1 MPEEKELSPLEQ
13 KAKWVERYRFA
24 PEVAEFGRVIS
35 VGDGIAWVDGLSS
48 AAIDDLLELEDGSQ
62 ALVYSLSAESVGVI
76 LLVQTSRLT
85 AGTLVH
91 RTGRRLSIP
100 VGDSL
105 LGRVVD
111 PVGNPLD
118 GKPPPATDRTGLLE
132 APAPAIIDRDYVDQ
146 PLYTGNKIVD
156 AMIPIGKGQ
165 RELVIGDNGLGKT
178 TFCLDMVVN
187 QKGRDVLCV
196 YVLIGQKRSSIVQV
210 VETLRAQ
217 GALEYTAVVVAEATA
232 LPGLQYLAPF
242 AGCALAEEW
251 MRAGRQTLVIY
262 DDLSQHAQTYR
273 ELSLLLRRPP
283 GREAYPGDI
292 FYLHSRLLER
302 STRLAAAQ
310 GGGSLTAIPIVET
323 QQGELASYI
332 PTNLISI
339 TDGQVFF
346 EQSLFAAGILP
357 AIDVTRSVSRI
368 GGAAQ
373 HPVLRKE
380 AGRMKLDYLQF
391 LELEVFTRFGT
402 KLEASLERRI
412 QRGRLLRE
420 LLKQDKLAPVTP
432 EQEFG
437 WLLAFN
443 ENLFDP
449 IPLDRV
455 RAAQAA
461 LFARI
466 GRSGLTLEEPRER
479 WLALAKEVLVP
490 LVPPPPPSPSPRQAA
505 SVAA

>member
-1 MPEEKELSPLEQ
+1 MPEKKELSPLEQ
-13 KAKWVERYRFA
+13 KANWVEQYRFS
-24 PEVAEFGRVIS
+24 PEVAEFGRITS
-35 VGDGIAWVDGLSS
+35 VGDGIAWIDGLSS

-62 ALVYSLSAESVGVI
+62 ALVYSLSRESVGVM
-76 LLVQTSRLT
+76 LLLQTQGLT
-85 AGTLVH
+85 AGTLAH
-91 RTGRRLSIP
+91 RTGKRLSIP
-100 VGDSL
+100 VGDAL

-118 GKPPPATDRTGLLE
+118 GKPAPATDRLGLLE
-132 APAPAIIDRDYVDQ
+132 APAPAIIDREYVDQ

-210 VETLRAQ
+210 VETLRER
-217 GALEYTAVVVAEATA
+217 GALDYTAIVVAEATA

-251 MRAGRQTLVIY
+251 MRSGRQTLVIY

-302 STRLAAAQ
+302 STRLSAAN

-346 EQSLFAAGILP
+346 EQSLFAAGTLY

-373 HPVLRKE
+373 HPALRRE
-380 AGRMKLDYLQF
+380 AGRMKLDFLQF

-402 KLEASLERRI
+402 KLEASLERKI

-420 LLKQDKLAPVTP
+420 LLKQDKLAPVSP
-432 EQEFG
+432 EQELG
-437 WLLAFN
+437 WLVAFN

-449 IPLDRV
+449 IPVDRV
-455 RAAQAA
+455 RAAQQS
-461 LFARI
+461 LFDRI
-466 GRSGLTLEEPRER
+466 DRSGLTLEEPRDR
-479 WLALAKEVLVP
+479 WLALVKEVLMP
-490 LVPPPPPSPSPRQAA
+490 LAAATAPQAQGQQA
-505 SVAA
+505 VSVAA

>member
-1 MPEEKELSPLEQ
+1 MPEKKELSPLEQ
-13 KAKWVERYRFA
+13 KANWVEQYRFS
-24 PEVAEFGRVIS
+24 PEVSEFGRVTS
-35 VGDGIAWVDGLSS
+35 VGDGIAWIDGLSS

-62 ALVYSLSAESVGVI
+62 ALVYSLSRETVGVM
-76 LLVQTSRLT
+76 LLLQTGRLT
-85 AGTLVH
+85 AGTLAH

-118 GKPPPATDRTGLLE
+118 GKPAPAAERTGLLE
-132 APAPAIIDRDYVDQ
+132 APAPAIVDRQYVDQ

-178 TFCLDMVVN
+178 SFCLDMVIS
-187 QKGRDVLCV
+187 QRARDVLCV
-196 YVLIGQKRSSIVQV
+196 YVLIGQKRSSVVQV

-217 GALEYTAVVVAEATA
+217 KALEYTAVVVAEATA

-251 MRAGRQTLVIY
+251 MRSGRQTLVIY

-302 STRLAAAQ
+302 STRLSAAQ

-346 EQSLFAAGILP
+346 EQSLFAAGTLP

-373 HPVLRKE
+373 HPALRKE
-380 AGRMKLDYLQF
+380 AGRMKLDFLQF

-402 KLEASLERRI
+402 KLEASLEKRI

-420 LLKQDKLAPVTP
+420 LLKQEKLAPVSP
-432 EQEFG
+432 EQEIG
-437 WLLAFN
+437 WLVAFN
-443 ENLFDP
+443 EGLFDA
-449 IPLDRV
+449 IPSDRV

-466 GRSGLTLEEPRER
+466 DRSGLTLEEPRER
-479 WLALAKEVLVP
+479 WLSLAKEVLIP
-490 LVPPPPPSPSPRQAA
+490 LAPAA
-505 SVAA
+505 SESAGGEPAPAAA

>member
-1 MPEEKELSPLEQ
+1 MPEKKELSPLEQ
-13 KAKWVERYRFA
+13 KANWVEQYRFA
-24 PEVAEFGRVIS
+24 PEVAEFGRVTA

-48 AAIDDLLELEDGSQ
+48 AAIDDLLEMEDGSQ
-62 ALVYSLSAESVGVI
+62 ALVYSLSRESVGVM
-76 LLVQTSRLT
+76 LLVQTGGLT

-91 RTGRRLSIP
+91 RTGKSLSIP
-100 VGDSL
+100 VGDPL

-118 GKPPPATDRTGLLE
+118 GKPAPSTDRVGLLE
-132 APAPAIIDRDYVDQ
+132 SPAPPIVARDYVDQ
-146 PLYTGNKIVD
+146 PLYTGNKVVD

-178 TFCLDMVVN
+178 TFCLDMVVS

-217 GALEYTAVVVAEATA
+217 GALDYTAVVVAEATA

-251 MRAGRQTLVIY
+251 MRSGRQTLVIY

-302 STRLAAAQ
+302 STRLSAAQ

-339 TDGQVFF
+339 TDGQVLF
-346 EQSLFAAGILP
+346 EQSLFAAGMLP

-380 AGRMKLDYLQF
+380 AGRMKLDFLQF

-412 QRGRLLRE
+412 HRGRLLRE
-420 LLKQDKLAPVTP
+420 LLKQEKLVPVSP
-432 EQEFG
+432 EQELG
-437 WLLAFN
+437 WLVGFN

-449 IPLDRV
+449 IPSDKV
-455 RAAQAA
+455 RSSQEA
-461 LFARI
+461 LFVRI
-466 GRSGLTLEEPRER
+466 SQSGLTLEEPRER
-479 WLALAKEVLVP
+479 WLALAKEVLSP
-490 LVPPPPPSPSPRQAA
+490 LAPSAPGPSERQPASAA
-505 SVAA
+505 A

>member
-1 MPEEKELSPLEQ
+1 MPEKKELSPLEQ
-13 KAKWVERYRFA
+13 KANWVEQYRFS
-24 PEVAEFGRVIS
+24 PEVAEFGRVTS
-35 VGDGIAWVDGLSS
+35 VGDGIAWIDGLSS

-62 ALVYSLSAESVGVI
+62 ALVYSLSHESVGVMM
-76 LLVQTSRLT
+76 LVQTRELT
-85 AGTLVH
+85 AGTLAH

-100 VGDSL
+100 VGDAL

-118 GKPPPATDRTGLLE
+118 GKAAPATDRAGLLE
-132 APAPAIIDRDYVDQ
+132 APAPAIVDREYVDQ
-146 PLYTGNKIVD
+146 PLYTGNKIAD

-165 RELVIGDNGLGKT
+165 RELVIGDNGVGKT
-178 TFCLDMVVN
+178 SFCLDMVVN
-187 QKGRDVLCV
+187 QRGRDVLCV

-217 GALEYTAVVVAEATA
+217 HALEYTAVVVAEATA
-232 LPGLQYLAPF
+232 LPGLQYLGPF

-251 MRAGRQTLVIY
+251 MRSGKQTLVIY

-339 TDGQVFF
+339 TDGQILF
-346 EQSLFAAGILP
+346 EQSLFAAGTLP

-373 HPVLRKE
+373 HPALRKE
-380 AGRMKLDYLQF
+380 AGRMKLDFLQF

-402 KLEASLERRI
+402 KLEASLERKI
-412 QRGRLLRE
+412 HRGRLLRE
-420 LLKQDKLAPVTP
+420 LLKQDKLAPVSP
-432 EQEFG
+432 EQELG
-437 WLLAFN
+437 WLVGFN

-449 IPLDRV
+449 IPDDRV
-455 RAAQAA
+455 RSAQEA

-466 GRSGLTLEEPRER
+466 RESGLTLEEPRER
-479 WLALAKEVLVP
+479 WLALAKEVLSP
-490 LVPPPPPSPSPRQAA
+490 LAPSAPGPSERQPA